1 MILSLITLCRARGH
15 YIYTPALAAC
25 LTMIIIDHSHWLYQQ
40 GEDELEILFLAKSQL
55 RERKLHHTCCAD
67 VRLFLPPAAASS
79 STERD

>member
-40 GEDELEILFLAKSQL
+40 GEDELEILFLAKSL
-55 RERKLHHTCCAD
+55 FRERKPHVCGYEIATETD
-67 VRLFLPPAAASS
+67 LPQISL
-79 STERD
+79 